1 MYVHFSNF
9 PPSSSAVYQV
19 VCQALQIFYESS
31 ICYMASF
38 QQFSLKVEGREVTLA
53 ELGVMWGRKVSAR
66 LEQHI
71 IKLGA

>member
-1 MYVHFSNF
+1 
-9 PPSSSAVYQV
+9 
-19 VCQALQIFYESS
+19 
-31 ICYMASF
+31 MASF